1 MKKYNLSKIMKRAWE
16 LVKTAAMTIS
26 AALKKA
32 WSEAKAPATVK
43 MCVCGKESFA
53 VDTRT
58 GVVSGKTYNSRQFL
72 KDNFMAAWDGSKWT
86 VDVDKFNA
94 ELANYPDYYKKYI
107 VTGAAAPKAG
117 SNDSRISYQK
127 LVNRNDGF
135 YNYIEYTDGSSAY
148 VFVG

>member
-32 WSEAKAPATVK
+32 WSEAKTPAAIK
-43 MCVCGKESFA
+43 MCACGKETFT
-53 VDTRT
+53 VNTLT
-58 GVVSGKTYNSRQFL
+58 GEVSGKTYNSRQFL
-72 KDNFMAAWDGSKWT
+72 KDNFKATWDGSKWT
-86 VDVDKFNA
+86 VDADKFNA

-107 VTGAAAPKAG
+107 VTDAAPKAN
-117 SNDSRISYQK
+117 SNDKCISYQK

-135 YNYIEYTDGSSAY
+135 YNYIEYTDGSRAY
-148 VFVG
+148 VLVG